1 MVQYRNPGIALKRLV
16 DEILP
21 AAGIEDVRVLS
32 AFRRVPRHRF
42 VDEALA
48 LRAYEDV
55 ALPIGYGQ
63 TISQPSTVAYVAQA
77 LELQGNEKVLEIG
90 SGSGYQTAILAHLAE
105 RIFAMERIRPLG
117 NQVWPRLDRLG
128 LSNVAIRIGDGT
140 YGWPDQAPFDV
151 VVVSAGSPRIPEHLV
166 RQLRVGGKMI
176 IPLEVDGSQR
186 LIKVIKRSSGMDRIE
201 LDPCRFV
208 KLVGRYG
215 WEKSP
220 SRRGKRNDALDS

>member
-1 MVQYRNPGIALKRLV
+1 MVQYSNPDIALKKLAE
-16 DEILP
+16 EILP
-21 AAGIEDVRVLS
+21 AMGIEDERVLS

-42 VDEALA
+42 VDEALG

-63 TISQPSTVAYVAQA
+63 TVSQPSTIAYVVQA
-77 LELQGNEKVLEIG
+77 LELQGHEKVLEIG
-90 SGSGYQTAILAHLAE
+90 SGSGYQTAILAHLVE
-105 RIFAMERIRPLG
+105 RVFTMERIRTLG

-140 YGWPDQAPFDV
+140 YGWPDQAPFDI
-151 VVVSAGSPRIPEHLV
+151 VVVSAGSPRVPEHLV

-176 IPLEVDGSQR
+176 IPLEIDGSQR
-186 LIKVIKRSSGMDRIE
+186 FIKVVKRPSGIDRIE

-208 KLVGRYG
+208 KLVGKYG
-215 WEKSP
+215 WRNVP
-220 SRRGKRNDALDS
+220 GRRKTDNALDS